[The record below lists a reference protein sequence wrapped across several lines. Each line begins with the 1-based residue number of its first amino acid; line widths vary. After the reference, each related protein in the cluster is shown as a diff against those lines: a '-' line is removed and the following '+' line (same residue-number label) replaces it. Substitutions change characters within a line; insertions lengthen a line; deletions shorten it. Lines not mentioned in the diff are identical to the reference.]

1 MRRFRAILVG
11 AALAAVINVWEPFGY
26 YVSRGLWMRFGYISV
41 AVLLPFLLLVFPVN
55 VCLRAIRRSLAF
67 QPWELVIIF
76 SMGMVAAIFPS
87 LGIIGFLLSYISAPF
102 YYASPENFWAEW
114 MSRTM
119 PRWLAPSDTGHAVEW
134 LFNGLPRG
142 EAIPWQVWIVP
153 LFWWGVLIAALLLC
167 SFCTMSILRRQ
178 WVENERLSF
187 PLAELP
193 MLLMQKGPGTSVWPA
208 VAHKRLFWF
217 GFGIPFLVIC
227 WNMIAYFQL
236 DFPQIPFQTWTWV
249 QFGRNYPAI
258 LCKANFFVM
267 GFAYF
272 TPTNILFSVW
282 FFRLLFIL
290 EAGWFNTIGLDIGQP
305 DNWGCPFSAA
315 CGWQNWGGFLVLVL
329 LGFWM
334 ARGHLAGVVRRALGL
349 KGGTDDSREVIRY
362 RTAVVGLLIGGT
374 VVFAWY
380 VKAGMSVRVALFF
393 VPIGFLIYV
402 GVTRLVAQTGLIYL
416 WSPITPQAATFYTL
430 GYDKMSSA
438 DRLMVGMGYCVNCNN
453 ERLIPYTAAHNIRMA
468 AIEPKAHRGFLLMMA
483 LAAAVSMAV
492 GVVYT
497 LTLCY
502 TRGAHN
508 FDAFEWSRGH
518 EWIFGYLAKKELT
531 PMPTDWGRMLF
542 MGIGAVTTG
551 AVALFQY
558 RYAWWPIHPV
568 GMAIGAG
575 ETTGYAAFSIFLT
588 WIIKTLIIKLGGIR
602 AYRRW
607 RYFFVGIMVGYVAGL
622 GVSFLVDCIWFP
634 GNGHKIHVW

>member
-41 AVLLPFLLLVFPVN
+41 AVLLPFLLLVFPIN
-55 VCLRAIRRSLAF
+55 VSLRAIRRSLAF
-67 QPWELVIIF
+67 DAWELVIIF

-102 YYASPENFWAEW
+102 YYASPENFWAQW
-114 MSRTM
+114 MSTTM
-119 PRWLAPSDTGHAVEW
+119 PRWLAPSDTGLAVEW

-142 EAIPWQVWIVP
+142 EEIPWGVWVTP
-153 LFWWGVLIAALLLC
+153 LFWWGILIAALLLC
-167 SFCTMSILRRQ
+167 SFCTMVILRRQ
-178 WVENERLSF
+178 WVDHERLAF

-193 MLLMQKGPGTSVWPA
+193 MLLMQEQGGRSVWPA
-208 VAHKRLFWF
+208 VAHQPLFWV
-217 GFGIPFLVIC
+217 GFGIPFFVIC
-227 WNMIAYFQL
+227 WNMIAYFKL
-236 DFPQIPFQTWTWV
+236 DFPTIPFQTWAWV
-249 QFGRNYPAI
+249 QFGPKFPAI

-272 TPTNILFSVW
+272 TPLNILFSVW
-282 FFRLLFIL
+282 FFWIFFIL
-290 EAGWFNTIGLDIGQP
+290 EAGWFNTIGLDIGKP
-305 DNWGCPFSAA
+305 DNWGCPYSEA

-334 ARGHLAGVVRRALGL
+334 ARGHLLGVVRRALGL
-349 KGGTDDSREVIRY
+349 RGGADDSQEVIRY
-362 RTAVVGLLIGGT
+362 RTAVVGLIVGGV

-380 VKAGMSVRVALFF
+380 LKAGMSFGVAAFF
-393 VPIGFLIYV
+393 VPVGFIIYV
-402 GVTRLVAQTGLIYL
+402 GVTRLVAQTGLIYC
-416 WSPITPQAATFYTL
+416 WSPITPQSATFYTL
-430 GYDKMSSA
+430 GSSSMTPT

-453 ERLIPYTAAHNIRMA
+453 ERLIPYTAAHDLRMA
-468 AIEPKAHRGFLLMMA
+468 AVEPKARKGFLLMMG
-483 LAAAVSMAV
+483 LAAFVSLAV
-492 GVVYT
+492 GVAYT
-497 LTLCY
+497 LYLAY

-518 EWIFGYLAKKELT
+518 EWIFGYVSLKELS
-531 PMPTDWGRMLF
+531 PAPTDWNRLLF
-542 MGIGAVTTG
+542 LAVGAVTTG
-551 AVALFQY
+551 VVSMLQY
-558 RYAWWPIHPV
+558 RFAWWPIHPV
-568 GMAIGAG
+568 GMALGAG
-575 ETTGYAAFSIFLT
+575 ETTGYAGFSIFLT
-588 WIIKTLIIKLGGIR
+588 WAVKMLIIRLGGAQ

-634 GNGHKIHVW
+634 GDGHKIHVW

>member
-11 AALAAVINVWEPFGY
+11 AGLAALINVWEPFGY

-41 AVLLPFLLLVFPVN
+41 AVLLPFVLLVFPVN
-55 VCLRAIRRSLAF
+55 MVLRALRPRWAF
-67 QPWELVIIF
+67 ERWELVIIF

-102 YYASPENFWAEW
+102 YYVSPENFWAEW
-114 MSRTM
+114 MTRTM
-119 PRWLAPSDTGHAVEW
+119 PRWLAPSDTHLAVQW
-134 LFNGLPRG
+134 LFNGMPRG
-142 EAIPWQVWIVP
+142 EEIPWGAWVTP
-153 LFWWGVLIAALLLC
+153 LAWWGLLIAAMFLC
-167 SFCTMSILRRQ
+167 SFCTMVILRRQ
-178 WVENERLSF
+178 WVDNEKLAF

-193 MLLMQKGPGTSVWPA
+193 MLLMEEGRPGCLWPG
-208 VAHKRLFWF
+208 VARRPLFWV
-217 GFGIPFLVIC
+217 GFGIPFFVIC
-227 WNMIAYFQL
+227 WNMISYFDL
-236 DFPQIPFQTWTWV
+236 DFPRIPFQQWRWI
-249 QFGRNYPAI
+249 QFGPDFPAI

-272 TPTNILFSVW
+272 TPLNILFSVW
-282 FFRLLFIL
+282 FFRLVFIL
-290 EAGWFNTIGLDIGQP
+290 EAGFFNRIGLDIGKP

-315 CGWQNWGGFLVLVL
+315 CGWQNWGAFLVLVF

-334 ARGHLAGVVRRALGL
+334 ARRHLAGVFRRVFGL
-349 KGGTDDSREVIRY
+349 RGGIDDSREVISY
-362 RTAVVGLLIGGT
+362 RTAVVGLVVGGV

-380 VKAGMSVRVALFF
+380 LKAGMSPAVALFF
-393 VPIGFLIYV
+393 VPVGYIIYV

-430 GYDKMSSA
+430 GYDWMTSK
-438 DRLMVGMGYCVNCNN
+438 DRLMVALGYCVNCNN
-453 ERLIPYTAAHNIRMA
+453 ERLIPYTSAHNIRMA
-468 AIEPKAHRGFLLMMA
+468 AVEPRAHRGFLLMMA
-483 LAAAVSMAV
+483 LAAIVSLVV

-497 LTLCY
+497 LHLCY
-502 TRGAHN
+502 TRGAIN

-518 EWIFGYLAKKELT
+518 QWIFGYAAEKELH
-531 PMPTDWGRMLF
+531 PAPTDWGRMGF
-542 MGIGAVTTG
+542 MGIGAVTTA
-551 AVALFQY
+551 AVAFCQY
-558 RYAWWPIHPV
+558 RFAWWPLHPV

-588 WIIKTLIIKLGGIR
+588 WIFKSLIVRLGGAQ

-607 RYFFVGIMVGYVAGL
+607 RYFFVGIMVGYVLGL
-622 GVSFLVDCIWFP
+622 GASFVVDCIWFP

>member
-11 AALAAVINVWEPFGY
+11 AALAALINVWEPFGY

-76 SMGMVAAIFPS
+76 SMGMVAAAFPS

-119 PRWLAPSDTGHAVEW
+119 PRWLAPSDTGRAVEW
-134 LFNGLPRG
+134 LFNGLPRA
-142 EAIPWQVWIVP
+142 EAIPWHAWLVP

-167 SFCTMSILRRQ
+167 SFCTMVILRRQ
-178 WVENERLSF
+178 WVDNERLTF

-193 MLLMQKGPGTSVWPA
+193 MLLMEERRGSAWPA
-208 VAHKRLFWF
+208 VAHQPLFWF
-217 GFGIPFLVIC
+217 GFGIPFFVIC
-227 WNMIAYFQL
+227 WNMISYFEWG
-236 DFPQIPFQTWTWV
+236 FPTIPFQSWAWV
-249 QFGRNYPAI
+249 QFSPKYPAI

-349 KGGTDDSREVIRY
+349 KGGADDSREVVRY
-362 RTAVVGLLIGGT
+362 RTAVVGLLIGGA

-380 VKAGMSVRVALFF
+380 VKAGMSLPVAAFF

-416 WSPITPQAATFYTL
+416 WSPITPQEATFYTL

-438 DRLMVGMGYCVNCNN
+438 DRLMVGLGYCVNCNN
-453 ERLIPYTAAHNIRMA
+453 ERLIPYTAAHNLRMA
-468 AIEPKAHRGFLLMMA
+468 GAEPQARRGFLLMMA
-483 LAAAVSMAV
+483 LAAAVSLAV
-492 GVVYT
+492 GVIYT
-497 LTLCY
+497 LHLCY

-518 EWIFGYLAKKELT
+518 EWIFGYLAKKELS
-531 PMPTDWGRMLF
+531 PMPTDWNRMAF
-542 MGIGAVTTG
+542 MGIGAVSTG
-551 AVALFQY
+551 AVAFLQY

-588 WIIKTLIIKLGGIR
+588 WIIKTLIIKLGGIQ

-622 GVSFLVDCIWFP
+622 GASFLVDCLWFP
-634 GNGHKIHVW
+634 GDGHKIHVW

>member
-26 YVSRGLWMRFGYISV
+26 YVSQGLWMRFGYISV

-55 VCLRAIRRSLAF
+55 VLLRAVRRDMAF

-76 SMGMVAAIFPS
+76 SMGMVAAVFPS

-119 PRWLAPSDTGHAVEW
+119 PRWLAPSDTGRAVEW

-142 EAIPWQVWIVP
+142 EPIPWQVWVTP
-153 LFWWGVLIAALLLC
+153 LFWWSVLIAALLLC
-167 SFCTMSILRRQ
+167 SFCTMVILRRQ
-178 WVENERLSF
+178 WVDNERLAF

-193 MLLMQKGPGTSVWPA
+193 MLLMEERSGSAWPA
-208 VAHKRLFWF
+208 VAHRPLFWF
-217 GFGIPFLVIC
+217 GFGIPFFVIC
-227 WNMIAYFQL
+227 WNMIAYFEWG
-236 DFPQIPFQTWTWV
+236 FPTIPFQTWASV
-249 QFGRNYPAI
+249 QFSPKFPAI

-282 FFRLLFIL
+282 FFRLVFIL
-290 EAGWFNTIGLDIGQP
+290 EAGFFNTVGLDIGPP

-329 LGFWM
+329 FGFWM
-334 ARGHLAGVVRRALGL
+334 ARGHLAGVARRALGL
-349 KGGTDDSREVIRY
+349 KGGVDDSREVIRY
-362 RTAVVGLLIGGT
+362 RTAVVGLLLGGA

-380 VKAGMSVRVALFF
+380 VKAGMSFRVAAFF
-393 VPIGFLIYV
+393 VPVGFLIYV

-438 DRLMVGMGYCVNCNN
+438 DRLMVGLGYCVNCNN
-453 ERLIPYTAAHNIRMA
+453 ERLIPYTAAHNLRMA
-468 AIEPKAHRGFLLMMA
+468 AVEPKAHRGFLLMMA
-483 LAAAVSMAV
+483 LAAGVSMAV

-518 EWIFGYLAKKELT
+518 EWIFGYLAKKELN
-531 PMPTDWGRMLF
+531 PMPTDWNRMLF

-551 AVALFQY
+551 AVAVLQY
-558 RYAWWPIHPV
+558 RYAWWPVHPV

-588 WIIKTLIIKLGGIR
+588 WIIKTLIIKLGGIQ

-622 GVSFLVDCIWFP
+622 GMSFLVDCVWFP
-634 GNGHKIHVW
+634 GDGHKIHVW